1 MAEKS
6 DHRRQFG
13 SISNIEVRSSSWE
26 GGVEV
31 IERLPAQEN
40 TEISLFE
47 SLERVG
53 RVGVGLGGIVDGGDP
68 IVEDNQ
74 TTTIPRRRRG
84 RRRNS
89 LVEVGSAIWRDV
101 SIRSHGPRGDEG
113 LGAVEGHVNAECL
126 FISLYQLPNLAQL
139 RS

>member
-40 TEISLFE
+40 TEIALFE

-68 IVEDNQ
+68 
-74 TTTIPRRRRG
+74 TLKTIRPPRSR
-84 RRRNS
+84 
-89 LVEVGSAIWRDV
+89 
-101 SIRSHGPRGDEG
+101 DEG
-113 LGAVEGHVNAECL
+113 EAA
-126 FISLYQLPNLAQL
+126 AATAW
-139 RS
+139 